1 MIYQRILQR
10 QQNPQTAVNTIYKR
24 KLQRQQKRQ
33 TAVNTSADIT
43 VTTQE
48 TNSSEYYE
56 YISADITETAK
67 ETNRSDKSSP
77 FSSKTK

>member
-1 MIYQRILQR
+1 M
-10 QQNPQTAVNTIYKR
+10 NTIYKR

-48 TNSSEYYE
+48 TNSSEYYII
-56 YISADITETAK
+56 YISGYYRDGK
-67 ETNRSDKSSP
+67 RDKQE
-77 FSSKTK
+77 